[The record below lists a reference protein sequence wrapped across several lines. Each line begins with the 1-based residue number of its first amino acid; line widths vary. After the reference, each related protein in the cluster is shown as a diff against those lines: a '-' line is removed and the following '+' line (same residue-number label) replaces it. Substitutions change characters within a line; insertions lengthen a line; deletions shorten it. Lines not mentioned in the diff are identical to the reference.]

1 MNGREAREMAA
12 GWSAAAKAAQ
22 VREEARG
29 GLLRRFLRALGVDPG
44 AARTEAVAGRWEAGA
59 RGEQMT
65 AALLQVLAGEG
76 WGAWHDRALPTGRA
90 NFDHILLPPCATFL
104 VLLDS
109 KLWSRKR
116 GEVWGKAGV
125 LRHGDQDRSG
135 TLRAL
140 EYETRVLCQELERVG
155 VRVPVVPVMA
165 VHSARVAGGKTRA
178 GEVTVLQADLLVDF
192 LRGLVRR
199 PDRARFDLLAV
210 AAAEVLPRYED
221 RAGR

>member
-29 GLLRRFLRALGVDPG
+29 GLLRRVLRALGVDPG

-65 AALLQVLAGEG
+65 AALLQVLADEG

-90 NFDHILLPPCATFL
+90 NFDHVLLPPCATFL
-104 VLLDS
+104 ALVDS
-109 KLWSRKR
+109 KLWSRRR

-125 LRHGDQDRSG
+125 LRHGDEDRSG
-135 TLRAL
+135 SLRSL
-140 EYETRVLCQELERVG
+140 EYEARVLSRELGRVG
-155 VRVPVVPVMA
+155 VTVPVVPVMV
-165 VHSARVAGGKTRA
+165 VHSAPVASGKTRA
-178 GEVTVLQADLLVDF
+178 GEVTVLQADQLAGF
-192 LRGLVRR
+192 LRGLARR
-199 PDRARFDLLAV
+199 PDRARFDLLA
-210 AAAEVLPRYED
+210 AAASTVLPRYED
-221 RAGR
+221 RAVR